1 MYDFSGAIIGA
12 MIAAAVAA
20 VLVTLAGVFG
30 LPVLW
35 EWLKPILHALTA

>member
-12 MIAAAVAA
+12 MMVAA
-20 VLVTLAGVFG
+20 VVAALVTLAGVFG

-35 EWLKPILHALTA
+35 EWLKPLLHALTA